1 MNSSILESEGGDKF
15 AVENPPHG
23 SDNIPIKARLDCIE
37 SCLFATSYYH
47 SCSKQQKITLA
58 ELGISAYIM
67 DKYKPTISFTDWYEC
82 LSCNHVKLNVH
93 YIF

>member
-37 SCLFATSYYH
+37 SCFATSHYH
-47 SCSKQQKITLA
+47 SCLKQQKITLA

-67 DKYKPTISFTDWYEC
+67 DITTSQ
-82 LSCNHVKLNVH
+82 LSVSQIGTSVCHVTMSS
-93 YIF
+93 